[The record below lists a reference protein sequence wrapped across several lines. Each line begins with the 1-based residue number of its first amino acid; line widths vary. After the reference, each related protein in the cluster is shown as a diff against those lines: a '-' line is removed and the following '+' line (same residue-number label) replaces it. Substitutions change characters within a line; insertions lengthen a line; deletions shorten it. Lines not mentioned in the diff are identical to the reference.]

1 MQKRGIGKEL
11 LQVSL
16 TNQFQQILPIQFSNQ
31 KNTSGFRKSK
41 ITVTE
46 EEKREK
52 GTREIE
58 EMLGLRGGDQQS
70 RLPKIKISNREEVE
84 LERKIGKIK
93 KINRNR
99 TIS

>member
-1 MQKRGIGKEL
+1 
-11 LQVSL
+11 
-16 TNQFQQILPIQFSNQ
+16 
-31 KNTSGFRKSK
+31 
-41 ITVTE
+41 
-46 EEKREK
+46 
-52 GTREIE
+52 
-58 EMLGLRGGDQQS
+58 MLGLRGGDQQS